1 MRIKFDRNIPIVV
14 RGGGDLA
21 TGAIYRLRAAGFPVL
36 VLETNLPLAVRRAVS
51 VCEAVY
57 EGRCVVEDMECRR
70 IERLEEFDPEV
81 VNVLVDLNA
90 ESVTKVHPQVLIDAV
105 MAKRN
110 LGTSRDMAPITIA
123 TGPGFVAPNDVQYV
137 VETKRGHT
145 LGRVITHGSAIPN
158 TGIPGKI
165 MGYSVKRLLRAPAA
179 GHLNPCKRIGD
190 IVEAGEV
197 IGEVSGKPVLAQI
210 PGVVRGLIHSKA
222 MCRQNMKIGDVD
234 PRGVV
239 ENCFT
244 ISDKSLAVGGGVMDA
259 LMRGLEIL

>member
-70 IERLEEFDPEV
+70 IENLGDFNPEV
-81 VNVLVDLNA
+81 VNVLVDPNA
-90 ESVTKVHPQVLIDAV
+90 ESVAKVHPQALIDAV

-123 TGPGFVAPNDVQYV
+123 TGPGFVAPDDVQYV

-158 TGIPGKI
+158 TGIPGNI

-179 GHLNPCKRIGD
+179 GHLNSCKRIGD